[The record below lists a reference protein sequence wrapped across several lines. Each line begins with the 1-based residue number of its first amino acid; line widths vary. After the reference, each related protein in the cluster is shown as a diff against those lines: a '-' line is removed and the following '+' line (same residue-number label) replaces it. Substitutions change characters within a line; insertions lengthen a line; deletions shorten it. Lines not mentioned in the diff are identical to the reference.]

1 MVVQGKLAAAVTLPD
16 LAEKYS
22 IYAEIRTRKMCSVKT
37 KKASVQDTPDWSLQ
51 ALTVRGE
58 EDIP

>member
-22 IYAEIRTRKMCSVKT
+22 IYAEIRMMCSVKT
-37 KKASVQDTPDWSLQ
+37 KKASAQDTPDRNLQ
-51 ALTVRGE
+51 VLTVRGE